1 MDFVG
6 IARRLIAGRVGGW
19 KVPVNGQN
27 PRVGVSQ
34 AGKPTVFEHL
44 SALGSAPD
52 VNVGAILTK
61 PFGLA
66 TAGGKSVW
74 IL

>member
-1 MDFVG
+1 MGKICGLVFP
-6 IARRLIAGRVGGW
+6 RL
-19 KVPVNGQN
+19 QN
-27 PRVGVSQ
+27 LPF
-34 AGKPTVFEHL
+34 FEHL
-44 SALGSAPD
+44 SPFGSAPD

-66 TAGGKSVW
+66 AAGGKSVW